1 MAVPS
6 RWPGA
11 AMLSHPPLPRRKSAG
26 MVRFGDHHNGRAG
39 KGGGGMKEEHSTTKR
54 EKIMQRAKKT
64 AQRLRLRGIAN
75 GDPLYKEAHNAIMA
89 LLGLLNQEG
98 RN

>member
-1 MAVPS
+1 
-6 RWPGA
+6 
-11 AMLSHPPLPRRKSAG
+11 
-26 MVRFGDHHNGRAG
+26 
-39 KGGGGMKEEHSTTKR
+39 MKEEHSTTKR

-75 GDPLYKEAHNAIMA
+75 GDPLYKEAHNAIMG